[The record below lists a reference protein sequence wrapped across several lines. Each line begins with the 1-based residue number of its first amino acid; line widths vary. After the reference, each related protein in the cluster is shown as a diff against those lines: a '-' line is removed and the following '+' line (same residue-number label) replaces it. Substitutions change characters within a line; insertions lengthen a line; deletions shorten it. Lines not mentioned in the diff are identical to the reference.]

1 MAPKSLDLWAFSGS
15 DSESADRSRV
25 FCWNLSM
32 RHVLRHPKSGQKWVN
47 GFDYTRKQ
55 DFHWLSAIHM
65 PVFVI
70 RTGFN
75 CAIAKTAKKNKQDFS
90 FMEFLSIEEDLCVH
104 IGQFL

>member
-25 FCWNLSM
+25 FCWNLSIG
-32 RHVLRHPKSGQKWVN
+32 HILRHPKSGQKGVN

-55 DFHWLSAIHM
+55 DFHWHSVIRM
-65 PVFVI
+65 PDFVI
-70 RTGFN
+70 RAGFN
-75 CAIAKTAKKNKQDFS
+75 CAIAKLTKNKQDFS

-104 IGQFL
+104 IGPF